1 MYRPILAHILFT
13 LMRKLCTLAFI
24 FFLVKKKTLSHDA
37 YFLNFSR
44 RRTIVKKV
52 ITIKISQH
60 IKTGFL
66 LALIAR
72 APTTNCNI

>member
-13 LMRKLCTLAFI
+13 LMRKLCTLSFI
-24 FFLVKKKTLSHDA
+24 FFSCKTLSRDA

-66 LALIAR
+66 LALIYR

>member
-13 LMRKLCTLAFI
+13 LMRKLCTHSFI
-24 FFLVKKKTLSHDA
+24 FFSCKTLSRDA

-60 IKTGFL
+60 IKTGFV

>member
-13 LMRKLCTLAFI
+13 LMRKLCTLSFI
-24 FFLVKKKTLSHDA
+24 FFSCKTLSHDA

-60 IKTGFL
+60 IKTWFL